1 MARERGTALVTG
13 GAVRI
18 GRAIC
23 VRLAREGYAIA
34 IHCNSSRDAATA
46 LADAIRASGARAA
59 VVAADLA
66 DPEAVAGLL
75 PQAESALGPV
85 TCLVNNASSFLIDDV
100 RNLDVA
106 VWNRQFSVNVRA
118 PSVLAGALANALPEG
133 RAGNVVNILDQR
145 VWKLT
150 PQYYSYTLT
159 KAAMLAAT
167 TTMAQAL
174 APRIRVNAV
183 GPGPTM
189 PSVHDGPE
197 GLAQEAAGT
206 LLGHSVNPDD
216 IAAAVAY
223 LLDARS
229 ITGQMIAVDAGQH
242 LAWQTPDIVDPAS

>member
-1 MARERGTALVTG
+1 MAHERGTALVTG

-23 VRLAREGYAIA
+23 LRLAREGYAIA
-34 IHCNSSRDAATA
+34 IHCNRSRDAGNA
-46 LADAIRASGARAA
+46 LAEAIRATGARAA
-59 VVAADLA
+59 VVTADLA
-66 DPEAVAGLL
+66 DPDAVAGLL
-75 PQAESALGPV
+75 PQAERALGPV

-100 RNLDVA
+100 RSLDVA

-133 RAGNVVNILDQR
+133 RTGNVVNILDQR

-167 TTMAQAL
+167 KTMAQAL
-174 APRIRVNAV
+174 APRIRANAV
-183 GPGPTM
+183 GPGPTL
-189 PSVHDGPE
+189 PSAHDGPE

-206 LLGHSVNPDD
+206 PLGHSVDPDE

-223 LLDARS
+223 LVTARS
-229 ITGQMIAVDAGQH
+229 VTGQMIAVDAGQH
-242 LAWQTPDIVDPAS
+242 LAWLTPDIVDPAP